1 MKMISRRLTPR
12 LSFDKVKGVEEAS
25 EDGGVQT
32 KHGHMLINVRKLDAW
47 GILASINVN
56 FQLMEKPLRATLPA
70 METVGLQ
77 K

>member
-32 KHGHMLINVRKLDAW
+32 KHGTISM
-47 GILASINVN
+47 SIFSFWLGFVIR
-56 FQLMEKPLRATLPA
+56 F
-70 METVGLQ
+70 GLG
-77 K
+77 